1 MIGLPISDN
10 LGPSIDGSSFLCT
23 HYIRN
28 MHKNTFRNNDYS
40 SMSSH
45 DISRRNHEESL
56 RNVQYLNEGH
66 AIRETVCEGITKI
79 PEFIEGVLGI
89 AAVTLVG
96 GLLLVG
102 AGNALFP
109 AKDSNVHYAH
119 KYDVSHCISKW
130 NEQRARN
137 GSYPVGYYAGV
148 DAHNK
153 AATDCWNKISV
164 PAGKV
169 KPCIGTHLKGVAA
182 ETARRKCSGKT
193 YY

>member
-1 MIGLPISDN
+1 
-10 LGPSIDGSSFLCT
+10 
-23 HYIRN
+23 
-28 MHKNTFRNNDYS
+28 
-40 SMSSH
+40 MSNH

-79 PEFIEGVLGI
+79 PEFIEGVLG
-89 AAVTLVG
+89 AAVVFTVG

-109 AKDSNVHYAH
+109 AQESNVDKDHYA
-119 KYDVSHCISKW
+119 DVSHCINKW
-130 NEQRARN
+130 SDRHSRN
-137 GSYPVGYYAGV
+137 GTHARGYYANL

-153 AATDCWNKISV
+153 AAINCWNGISV

-169 KPCIGTHLKGVAA
+169 KPCIAAHLRGVAA
-182 ETARRKCSGKT
+182 QTARRKCDGAT